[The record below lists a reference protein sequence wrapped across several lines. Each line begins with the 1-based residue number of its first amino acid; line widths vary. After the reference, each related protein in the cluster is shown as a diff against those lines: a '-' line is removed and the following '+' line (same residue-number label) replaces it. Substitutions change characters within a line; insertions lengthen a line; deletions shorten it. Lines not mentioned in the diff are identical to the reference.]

1 MKVIRK
7 NSTIQRLNIIK
18 GQIDGLT
25 RLIEQKEDCHKVI
38 GQLYAVNVALK
49 KTIETYLQENISS
62 CLKTIDLDS
71 KETID
76 FLLKE
81 IIKNG

>member
-1 MKVIRK
+1 MNKRSV
-7 NSTIQRLNIIK
+7 IQRLNIIK

-25 RLIEQKEDCHKVI
+25 NLIEKKENCHKI
-38 GQLYAVNVALK
+38 TSQLYAINVALK
-49 KTIETYLQENISS
+49 KTIELYLQENLTS
-62 CLKTIDLDS
+62 CLKSINFEE
-71 KETID
+71 KEAVN

>member
-1 MKVIRK
+1 MTKRTI
-7 NSTIQRLNIIK
+7 IQRLNIVK
-18 GQIDGLT
+18 GQIDGLAN
-25 RLIEQKEDCHKVI
+25 LIEKKEDCHKMI
-38 GQLYAVNVALK
+38 SQLYAVNVAIK
-49 KTIETYLQENISS
+49 KIIELYLQENLNS
-62 CLKTIDLDS
+62 CLKIINFKE